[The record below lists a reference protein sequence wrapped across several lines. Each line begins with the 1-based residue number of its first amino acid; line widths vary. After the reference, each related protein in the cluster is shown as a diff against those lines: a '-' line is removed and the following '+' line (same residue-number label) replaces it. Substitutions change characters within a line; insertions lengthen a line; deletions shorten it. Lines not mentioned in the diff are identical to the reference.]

1 MALVHPSGTDVIADQ
16 FDSRLNLMAPFLWLA
31 FGAWVMVIEYRDY
44 LNDNHGHPLSLT
56 REQARAEWLNSSV
69 FGLLVVLLVS
79 IPFVNLLLP
88 SAAVAGAT
96 AWGVKNRSIQTRLT
110 TDV

>member
-1 MALVHPSGTDVIADQ
+1 MVLILVVVCLFRVVYLIAG
-16 FDSRLNLMAPFLWLA
+16 FLWLGLGA
-31 FGAWVMVIEYRDY
+31 FEMVIEYRDY
-44 LNDNHGHPLSLT
+44 LNDNHGQPLSLT
-56 REQARAEWLNSSV
+56 RKQARAEWLNSGV

-96 AWGVKNRSIQTRLT
+96 AWGVKNRSIQARLT